1 MIKLIDIIEKFNLKV
16 LTCEE
21 KIDSIS
27 IENTDVN
34 RPGLQ
39 LNGYF
44 EFFSSAKIQIIGLS
58 ETSYIESLEPKERSA
73 RYDSFFAL
81 GFPVLILSRNLE
93 PTKEMTESSL
103 KYNIPILGYEGMTSH
118 LLISVLLYLADEL
131 ADSVSKHGVLV
142 EVYGEGILILGD
154 SGVGKSETALELVK
168 RGHRLVA
175 DDIVIIKKGAEGKL
189 TGTSPDMIRHFIE
202 IRGIGILDVKN
213 LYGVGS
219 VKINQQLDLVVELEV
234 WNPEKDYERLGI
246 EDRTYEILG
255 SKTPSLLIPVI
266 PGRNL
271 AVVIEVAAMN
281 DRQKKMGYNAA
292 KSVAQRIFV

>member
-1 MIKLIDIIEKFNLKV
+1 MIKLTDIIEKFNLRV
-16 LTCEE
+16 ITCED
-21 KIDSIS
+21 KIDI
-27 IENTDVN
+27 ITIDNTDVN

-44 EFFSSAKIQIIGLS
+44 EFFSDAKLQIIGLS
-58 ETSYIESLEPKERSA
+58 ETSYIESLEPNERRT
-73 RYDSFFAL
+73 RYERFFAL
-81 GFPVLILSRNLE
+81 GFPALILSRNLE
-93 PTKEMTESSL
+93 PTEEMIEASL
-103 KYNIPILGYEGMTSH
+103 KYEIPILGYEGMTSH

-175 DDIVIIKKGAEGKL
+175 DDIVIIKKGAEGAL
-189 TGTSPDMIRHFIE
+189 IGTSPDMIRHFIE

-219 VKINQQLDLVVELEV
+219 VKIKQQLDLIVELEV
-234 WNPEKDYERLGI
+234 WDPAKDYERLGI
-246 EDRTYEILG
+246 EDRMYEILG
-255 SKTPSLLIPVI
+255 SMTPSLLIPVI

-271 AVVIEVAAMN
+271 AIVLEVAAMN